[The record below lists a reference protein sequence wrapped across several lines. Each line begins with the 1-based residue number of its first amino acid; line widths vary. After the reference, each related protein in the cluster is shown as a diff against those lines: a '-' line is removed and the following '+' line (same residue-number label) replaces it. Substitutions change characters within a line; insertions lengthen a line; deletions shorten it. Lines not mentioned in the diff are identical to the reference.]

1 MSFAHP
7 PVTTRSRRAR
17 LASTARLLT
26 LRTRFGALDRLAP
39 RRGAALAMD
48 VWCTLPGNAG
58 RRRDLR
64 TTYGEVT
71 QVPVPRGG
79 RVVVETWGE
88 GPTVY
93 LVHGWG
99 GWRGQLGAFVEP
111 LVASG
116 HRVVAFDAPG
126 HGDSEPGG
134 MGPGRGNLMEMIESF
149 TAVADR
155 FGPAE
160 AVVAHSLGCTS
171 ASMVVHFGLPTQ
183 QLVLVA
189 PNHDFVEITYD
200 FAALLGFGE
209 RTRVPLQQ
217 DMEAFCGRPL
227 SDFDLVPLGTDGS
240 MPPTLVVH
248 DRRDKETPYEVGAR
262 IAQAWPGAV
271 LRTTEGLGHQ
281 RILADADVVAAVV
294 AQVGEGAR
302 VR

>member
-7 PVTTRSRRAR
+7 PVTTRSPRAR
-17 LASTARLLT
+17 LASATRLLT
-26 LRTRFGALDRLAP
+26 LRTRFGVLDRVAP
-39 RRGAALAMD
+39 RRGAALAMR
-48 VWCTLPGNAG
+48 VWCSLPGNAG

-64 TTYGEVT
+64 TSAGEVVRVRAP
-71 QVPVPRGG
+71 QG
-79 RVVVETWGE
+79 REVVAETWGE

-99 GWRGQLGAFVEP
+99 GWRGQLGAFVDP
-111 LVASG
+111 LVATG
-116 HRVVAFDAPG
+116 HRVVAFDAPS
-126 HGDSEPGG
+126 HGDSDPGA
-134 MGPGRGNLMEMIESF
+134 MGAGSGNLLELIEAF

-171 ASMVVHFGLPTQ
+171 ASWVVHSGLETQ
-183 QLVLVA
+183 RLVLIA

-209 RTRVPLQQ
+209 RTRTLLQQ
-217 DMEAFCGRPL
+217 DMEDFCGRPL
-227 SDFDLVPLGTDGS
+227 ADFDLVPLGADGT
-240 MPPTLVVH
+240 MPDTLVVH

-262 IAQAWPGAV
+262 VAEAWPTAT

-281 RILADADVVAAVV
+281 RILADPDVVAAVV
-294 AQVGEGAR
+294 AHVGEA
-302 VR
+302 VRTA